1 LWGGG
6 SPSGNTSHIMGGF
19 TIKGYSYGGTYSG
32 IANSNGLS
40 NEDIYFHNWSG
51 SMHGYERYYYGSG
64 FDPGNAAYVNSSG
77 WVTLRLK
84 AGRYVCYNIDLYQ
97 FAVYDVRDIYV
108 TTHSMSGST
117 TI

>member
-1 LWGGG
+1 M
-6 SPSGNTSHIMGGF
+6 SGNIGHIMGGF

-32 IANSNGLS
+32 ISNNNGLS

-77 WVTLRLK
+77 WVTLRLR
-84 AGRYVCYNIDLYQ
+84 AGRYVCYQIDLYQ

-108 TTHSMSGST
+108 TAHTMSGNT